1 MTDMAIVANMP
12 IVLRISDDQPQLD
25 WYLFNAPRPLSGD
38 GEWEGEWLAGT
49 WYASVNPNGPDADR
63 HIRCN
68 QEAKARVVV
77 TVHPGEVRGLL
88 VRHYW
93 RILPGDFNRETRDQV
108 LADLARCDHRRLV
121 EILFC
126 VAEGWTYSEALHALY
141 EE

>member
-1 MTDMAIVANMP
+1 MP
-12 IVLRISDDQPQLD
+12 IVLRISDEQPQD
-25 WYLFNAPRPLSGD
+25 NWYLFNSTRPLSGD
-38 GEWEGEWLAGT
+38 GVWEGEWLAGT
-49 WYASVNPNGPDADR
+49 WYACVNPHGPDADR

-93 RILPGDFNRETRDQV
+93 RILPGGETRDAV

-126 VAEGWTYSEALHALY
+126 VIEGWTYSEAMKALD